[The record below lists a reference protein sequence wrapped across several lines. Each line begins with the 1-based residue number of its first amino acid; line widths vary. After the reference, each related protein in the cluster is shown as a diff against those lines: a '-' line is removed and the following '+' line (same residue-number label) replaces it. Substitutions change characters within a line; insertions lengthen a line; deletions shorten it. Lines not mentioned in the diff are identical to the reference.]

1 MDLLSQWHPGKQV
14 NTPIGNPLLVIQ
26 NLKKMADAK
35 KQDQL
40 KSYKKNQEMDTLF
53 KNQNIKILQL
63 EKLIKTLQYQISEL
77 ENIDQ
82 EIQEKR
88 KTN

>member
-1 MDLLSQWHPGKQV
+1 MDAL
-14 NTPIGNPLLVIQ
+14 
-26 NLKKMADAK
+26 LKK
-35 KQDQL
+35 
-40 KSYKKNQEMDTLF
+40 KNT
-53 KNQNIKILQL
+53 KICQL

-88 KTN
+88 KAN